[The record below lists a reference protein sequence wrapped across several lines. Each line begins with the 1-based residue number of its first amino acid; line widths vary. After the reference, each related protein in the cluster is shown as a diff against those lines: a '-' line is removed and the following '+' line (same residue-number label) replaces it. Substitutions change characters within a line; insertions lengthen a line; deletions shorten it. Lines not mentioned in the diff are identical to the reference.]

1 MSLLTKTMS
10 LAAAAAMAV
19 TLMSSASF
27 AEDGTGQQL
36 YPLFTYRTGP
46 YAPSFIPFGAGN
58 IDYLPYINEVEG
70 GVDGVKIL
78 VQECETAYT
87 IERGIECYERYKNGY
102 NGYPHSSGLDVA
114 LTDKA
119 RIDKIP
125 IVSPGGGPEHRHRR
139 SRLSLPVSAGVRLLE
154 RSPDHRRLHRP
165 AGRRL

>member
-1 MSLLTKTMS
+1 MSLLTKAVS
-10 LAAAAAMAV
+10 LAATAAMAV

-27 AEDGTGQQL
+27 AEDGSGQQL

-58 IDYLPYINEVEG
+58 IDYLRYINEVEG

-102 NGYPHSSGLDVA
+102 NGALTAAIYPHSSGLDVA

-125 IVSPGGGPEHRHRR
+125 IVSPGGGQNI
-139 SRLSLPVSAGVRLLE
+139 AT
-154 RSPDHRRLHRP
+154 D
-165 AGRRL
+165 GRVFPYLYPLVFDYWSEAQII